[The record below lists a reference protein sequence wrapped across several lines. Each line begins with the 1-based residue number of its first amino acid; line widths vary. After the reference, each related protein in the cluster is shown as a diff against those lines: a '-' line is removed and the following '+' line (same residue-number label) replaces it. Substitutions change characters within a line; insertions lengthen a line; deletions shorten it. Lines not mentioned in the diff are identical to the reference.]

1 MKKIILFLAAAV
13 LFGSCVSKKKLTE
26 AEGQL
31 AQANETIGELKSKL
45 MECETKRGSYQ
56 SQVDSKS
63 SQLEAER
70 AKVRSLQEQMELL
83 KTTNTNLLERLADLS
98 VVSREGAE
106 SIRKSLETLDKQTKM
121 VNDLNQGIQRR
132 DSVNLALVM
141 NLKRSLADVNDQD
154 ITVEV
159 KKGVV
164 YISISDKLLFKSGS
178 AIINKSAEG
187 VVEKI
192 ATVLNDHTDL
202 DILVEGHTDNV
213 PIATDCI
220 KDNWDLSAHR
230 ATAVVRLLQKKYE
243 VAPDRMTAGGRG
255 EFIPKASNESAEGRA
270 QNRRTEIIIL
280 PDLEQFFRLNTPS
293 K

>member
-1 MKKIILFLAAAV
+1 MKKIVLFLAAAV
-13 LFGSCVSKKKLTE
+13 LFGSCVSKKKLTA
-26 AEGQL
+26 AEDQL
-31 AQANETIGELKSKL
+31 AQANQSIDELKSKL
-45 MECETKRGSYQ
+45 MECETKRGSFQ
-56 SQVDSKS
+56 TQVSQKESELANTK
-63 SQLEAER
+63 ER
-70 AKVRSLQEQMELL
+70 LKSLQEQMELL

-121 VNDLNQGIQRR
+121 VNDLNSGIQRR

-154 ITVEV
+154 ISVEV

-178 AIINKSAEG
+178 AIINKQAET

-192 ATVLNDHTDL
+192 ATVLNDHSEL

-230 ATAVVRLLQKKYE
+230 ATAVVRMLQKKYN
-243 VAPDRMTAGGRG
+243 VAPERMTAGGRS
-255 EFIPKASNESAEGRA
+255 EFVPKTSNDDATGRA
-270 QNRRTEIIIL
+270 QNRRTEIIVL
-280 PDLEQFFRLNTPS
+280 PDLEQFFKLSAS

>member
-1 MKKIILFLAAAV
+1 
-13 LFGSCVSKKKLTE
+13 
-26 AEGQL
+26 GQL
-31 AQANETIGELKSKL
+31 SQANQTIDELKSKL
-45 MECETKRGSYQ
+45 MECETKRGSFQ
-56 SQVDSKS
+56 TQVTAKS
-63 SQLEAER
+63 SELESER
-70 AKVRSLQEQMELL
+70 MKNRTLQEQIELL
-83 KTTNTNLLERLADLS
+83 KSTNTNLLERLADLS

-154 ITVEV
+154 IQVEV

-178 AIINKSAEG
+178 AIINKSAES

-192 ATVLNDHTDL
+192 ATVLNDHSEL

-230 ATAVVRLLQKKYE
+230 STAVVRMLQKKYNVSPE
-243 VAPDRMTAGGRG
+243 RMTAGGRG
-255 EFIPKASNESAEGRA
+255 EYIPKASNDTNEGRA
-270 QNRRTEIIIL
+270 QNRRTEIIVL
-280 PDLEQFFRLNTPS
+280 PDLEQFFKLS
-293 K
+293 AGQ